1 MMSPLETDK
10 SSNLRFLF
18 AAYTAKA
25 CELAPTWN
33 DQGEVERKAE
43 ANEIS
48 ERAQQEEF
56 AIGMEENENDEYGF
70 ACLESLVST
79 IKM

>member
-1 MMSPLETDK
+1 MNSLQLEMNRGK
-10 SSNLRFLF
+10 LR
-18 AAYTAKA
+18 
-25 CELAPTWN
+25 
-33 DQGEVERKAE
+33 ERLE

>member
-1 MMSPLETDK
+1 MQHTRQKLVNSLQLEMNRGK
-10 SSNLRFLF
+10 LR
-18 AAYTAKA
+18 
-25 CELAPTWN
+25 
-33 DQGEVERKAE
+33 ERLE